1 MRTSAIH
8 HLSIAR
14 IFGLSTCVL
23 ALAVTASASGGKR
36 VLGKLGQALR
46 DVGIHSRMSD
56 GSHVY
61 YHTKQFEYLVV
72 NPTRSTT
79 WTSVVLQNGSKGY
92 IPTDAVAV
100 LPYNVLQSAPQRSSR
115 TGDLASRSNSASMTN
130 APGDVAGLATE
141 YIGTPYKWGGQDLQS
156 GIDCSGFVK
165 KMFGAIGV
173 NLPRTA
179 AEQVNYGEPI
189 TRLEYLQRGDR
200 LYFWSSS
207 RGKIG
212 HTGIYLGNGYF
223 VHSSHGKGGVAT
235 SPLTRSW
242 LKILV
247 AARR

>member
-1 MRTSAIH
+1 MQSFVFCRPATRRLGVVAC
-8 HLSIAR
+8 L
-14 IFGLSTCVL
+14 L
-23 ALAVTASASGGKR
+23 ALTFAASASGGKR

-46 DVGIHSRMSD
+46 DVGIHSRMTD

-61 YHTKQFEYLVV
+61 YHTTQYEYLVV
-72 NPTRSTT
+72 NQTRSTA

-100 LPYNVLQSAPQRSSR
+100 LPYNVMQGVPQRSSR
-115 TGDLASRSNSASMTN
+115 TGDLASRSNSLGAHSSL
-130 APGDVAGLATE
+130 GSVADLALT
-141 YIGTPYKWGGQDLQS
+141 YQGTPYKWGGQDLAA

-173 NLPRTA
+173 DLPRTA
-179 AEQVNYGEPI
+179 AEQSLVGEPI
-189 TRLEYLQRGDR
+189 TRLEDLQKGDR
-200 LYFWSSS
+200 LYFWEAK

-223 VHSSHGKGGVAT
+223 VHSSSGRGGVAT
-235 SPLTRSW
+235 SLLTRSW
-242 LKILV
+242 IKILQ